1 MLFRKA
7 AGKGAAQAVRPLSAM
22 DACMSRRNNEF
33 DAVAGLGMRMM
44 RAAAALRRFELNGG
58 CPRRRPSARGAPQAA
73 RLAGPINGFPVNA
86 KGN

>member
-22 DACMSRRNNEF
+22 DACMNRRNNECNAF
-33 DAVAGLGMRMM
+33 AGLRMRMTQ
-44 RAAAALRRFELNGG
+44 AAAALRHFEWNGG